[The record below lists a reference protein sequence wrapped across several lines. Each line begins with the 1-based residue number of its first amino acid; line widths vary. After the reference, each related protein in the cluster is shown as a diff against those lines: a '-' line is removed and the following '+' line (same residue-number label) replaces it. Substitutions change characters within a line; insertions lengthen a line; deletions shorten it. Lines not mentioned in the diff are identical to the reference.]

1 MVIIKQN
8 NYRKKILQILFL
20 RYFINQTLNFMKNY
34 FIKISILFLAISF
47 ASCSNDD
54 SSSTTNTE
62 FFNIN
67 VGNRWVYKKY
77 NFDFDNPGVFTFSG
91 QTETVEVT
99 EIVTINGLSFSKLIH
114 TKTFENNSNPI
125 IEYEFLRIDEQGH
138 LRSIYVGTDE
148 TMEHHVQN
156 EGFVQHPGTDSGFHF
171 VQEHSWGT
179 INYNLAGETEMS
191 VENNNYRVL
200 PYKGV
205 FLPTNPEYASKT
217 VEYNYQR
224 QVGLVKRVCHAAFSN
239 YSWEDRLVSYTIV
252 P

>member
-1 MVIIKQN
+1 
-8 NYRKKILQILFL
+8 
-20 RYFINQTLNFMKNY
+20 MKNY
-34 FIKISILFLAISF
+34 FIKISILFLAVSF

-77 NFDFDNPGVFTFSG
+77 TFDFDNPGVYTFSG
-91 QTETVEVT
+91 ETETVEVVET
-99 EIVTINGLSFSKLIH
+99 VTLNGLIFSKLKH
-114 TKTFENNSNPI
+114 TKTFENNPSTVV
-125 IEYEFLRIDEQGH
+125 EYEFQRIDSQGH
-138 LRSIYVGTDE
+138 LRSFYAGADE
-148 TMEHHVQN
+148 STNNFN
-156 EGFVQHPGTDSGFHF
+156 ESDGGVIHPGTDFTYQF
-171 VQEHSWGT
+171 TQEEPWGT
-179 INYNLAGETEMS
+179 ITYNLAGETEMS
-191 VENNNYRVL
+191 VENNNYRVM

-205 FLPTNPEYASKT
+205 FVPTDVNLVSKT

-224 QVGLVKRVCHAAFSN
+224 QIGLVKRVCHAVSSN

>member
-1 MVIIKQN
+1 
-8 NYRKKILQILFL
+8 
-20 RYFINQTLNFMKNY
+20 MKNY
-34 FIKISILFLAISF
+34 FIKISILFLAVSF
-47 ASCSNDD
+47 GSCSNDD
-54 SSSTTNTE
+54 SSPSATNTE

-77 NFDFDNPGVFTFSG
+77 DFDFSNPGVYTFSG

-99 EIVTINGLSFSKLIH
+99 EIVTVNGFTFSKLKH
-114 TKTFENNSNPI
+114 TKTFENNLTPV

-138 LRSIYVGTDE
+138 LRSIYTGTDE
-148 TMEHHVQN
+148 TMEHFVVN
-156 EGFVQHPGTDSGFHF
+156 EGFVQHPGTDSEFQF
-171 VQEHSWGT
+171 VQEYPWGT
-179 INYNLAGETEMS
+179 INYNLAAETEMS

-205 FLPTNPEYASKT
+205 FLPTDPDSASKT
-217 VEYNYQR
+217 VEYNYQA

-239 YSWEDRLVSYTIV
+239 YSWEDRLVSYTLV

>member
-1 MVIIKQN
+1 
-8 NYRKKILQILFL
+8 
-20 RYFINQTLNFMKNY
+20 MKNY
-34 FIKISILFLAISF
+34 FIKISILFLAVSF

-77 NFDFDNPGVFTFSG
+77 TFDFDNPGVYTFSG

-99 EIVTINGLSFSKLIH
+99 EIVTVNGFTFSKLKH
-114 TKTFENNSNPI
+114 TKTFENNSNPV

-138 LRSIYVGTDE
+138 LRSIYAGTDE
-148 TMEHHVQN
+148 TMEHIVVN
-156 EGFVQHPGTDSGFHF
+156 EGFVQHPGTDSGFQF
-171 VQEHSWGT
+171 VQEYPWGT
-179 INYNLAGETEMS
+179 ITYNSTEEMAMS

-205 FLPTNPEYASKT
+205 FVPTDINLVSKT
-217 VEYNYQR
+217 VEYNYQK
-224 QVGLVKRVCHAAFSN
+224 QIGLVKRVCHAVSSN

>member
-1 MVIIKQN
+1 
-8 NYRKKILQILFL
+8 
-20 RYFINQTLNFMKNY
+20 MKNY
-34 FIKISILFLAISF
+34 FIKISILFLAVSF

-54 SSSTTNTE
+54 SSPSVTNTE

-77 NFDFDNPGVFTFSG
+77 DFDFSNPGVYTFSG

-99 EIVTINGLSFSKLIH
+99 EIVTVDGLSFSKLKH
-114 TKTFENNSNPI
+114 TKTFENNSTPI
-125 IEYEFLRIDEQGH
+125 IEYEFLRIDELGH
-138 LRSIYVGTDE
+138 LRSVYTGTDE
-148 TMEHHVQN
+148 TMAHFVASD
-156 EGFVQHPGTDSGFHF
+156 GFIQHPGTDSGFQF
-171 VQEHSWGT
+171 VQEQPWGT
-179 INYNLAGETEMS
+179 ITYNLTGETAMS

-205 FLPTNPEYASKT
+205 FIPTDVNLVSKT
-217 VEYNYQR
+217 VEYNYQK
-224 QVGLVKRVCHAAFSN
+224 QVGLVKRVCHAVSSN